1 LQHPTDRSQFW
12 LLAIKDATV
21 WFNDELIAAGKRLVE
36 IVLECSARY
45 PTTTPVVIVTAALV
59 WFGSKVPILG
69 WLLMPVVSAAG
80 CALASSTNKSPASGQ
95 N

>member
-1 LQHPTDRSQFW
+1 MLC
-12 LLAIKDATV
+12 
-21 WFNDELIAAGKRLVE
+21 EL
-36 IVLECSARY
+36 SDD
-45 PTTTPVVIVTAALV
+45 TSMVIVTAALV

-80 CALASSTNKSPASGQ
+80 CALASSTNKSSASGQ